1 MSVANTALLYN
12 LGLLAFPVID
22 NLSSTV
28 ATATQTGAI
37 ALVGE
42 LHRVTKAVSTG
53 SFILKSL
60 ISNEAP
66 PLVFVVNDSAQTI
79 NVYPTV
85 GETMNG
91 VANAAFQITTGTS
104 GIFIAI
110 PTAHLAKGASSVDW
124 RAALIP

>member
-12 LGLLAFPVID
+12 LGLLAFPVVD

-28 ATATQTGAI
+28 AAAQAGAT

-42 LHRVTKAVSTG
+42 LHRVTKAASTG

-60 ISNEAP
+60 TSEEAP

-91 VANAAFQITTGTS
+91 GANTAFQITAGTS

-110 PTAHLAKGASSVDW
+110 STAQLAKGASSVDW